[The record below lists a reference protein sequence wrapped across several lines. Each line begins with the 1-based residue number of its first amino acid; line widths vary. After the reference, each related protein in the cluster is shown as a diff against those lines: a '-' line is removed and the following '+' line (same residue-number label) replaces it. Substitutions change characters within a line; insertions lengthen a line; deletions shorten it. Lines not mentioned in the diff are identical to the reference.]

1 MNLKQALKEALYQ
14 DWKSIKETQYAIV
27 DKGDTVLIAFQG
39 SMDWRDWLLN
49 FYCIP
54 YKDMEQ
60 PFYVHAG
67 FLKQYKNVRDIIL
80 EAIKDKKKVEL
91 RGHSLGGALCL
102 LAHEDIRF
110 HDKGIEIETITF
122 GAPRVLAKKGSWGT
136 FIGRLSDR
144 KRIGD
149 ISYFSFVMN
158 IVNGNDVVPRV
169 PFWYVRNTNIKHIGG
184 KERWWKLS
192 IVDHLPANYFI
203 SLKEENYG

>member
-14 DWKSIKETQYAIV
+14 NWKSVKETQYAIV

-67 FLKQYKNVRDIIL
+67 FLSQYKNVRDIVL
-80 EAIKDKKKVEL
+80 EAVKGKKKVEL

-110 HDKGIEIETITF
+110 HDSEIDIDTITF
-122 GAPRVLAKKGSWGT
+122 GAPRVLARKAHWLLFLIRLCGKGVGET
-136 FIGRLSDR
+136 LREANCP
-144 KRIGD
+144 
-149 ISYFSFVMN
+149 MN
-158 IVNGNDVVPRV
+158 VVNGNDIVPRL
-169 PFWYVRNTNIKHIGG
+169 PFWYVKNENIYHIGG
-184 KERWWKLS
+184 KEKWWKLS
-192 IVDHLPANYFI
+192 VKDHLPGNYMGA
-203 SLKEENYG
+203 L